1 MTDYRSLEAS
11 DFSRVRVHFLAF
23 KYDYPNQLESGA
35 SAESIFYDSNG
46 GSRYCLRGKL
56 DENLIAGIENVILK
70 NDPKEID
77 NMVGDMFSVRRVNTV
92 HELSSQGKDKS
103 FSK

>member
-1 MTDYRSLEAS
+1 L
-11 DFSRVRVHFLAF
+11 
-23 KYDYPNQLESGA
+23 
-35 SAESIFYDSNG
+35 
-46 GSRYCLRGKL
+46 GSPPAY
-56 DENLIAGIENVILK
+56 ENLIAGIENVILK

>member
-1 MTDYRSLEAS
+1 MKIFSTYKVKIKDSHKALSDTVGLYRK
-11 DFSRVRVHFLAF
+11 VT
-23 KYDYPNQLESGA
+23 
-35 SAESIFYDSNG
+35 
-46 GSRYCLRGKL
+46 
-56 DENLIAGIENVILK
+56 